1 MVDIFSLKN
10 KTKKKAPKGAFN
22 IIKGKKLFENN
33 FFCFNLIVI
42 RNFCIV
48 NSFSVRS

>member
-1 MVDIFSLKN
+1 MVDIYSLK
-10 KTKKKAPKGAFN
+10 KVDKKKAPKGAFN
-22 IIKGKKLFENN
+22 IIKWKKLSKNN

-48 NSFSVRS
+48 NSFSIRS